1 MSSVIISLDDQQV
14 SLLEQV
20 LIDHDEAGAWKLL
33 AEIRRKVRA
42 VTETK
47 CGIEKLRNLPQGK

>member
-1 MSSVIISLDDQQV
+1 MSSVIISLDDHQI

-20 LIDHDEAGAWKLL
+20 LLDRDEAGAWELL
-33 AEIRRKVRA
+33 AEIRLKVRA

-47 CGIEKLRNLPQGK
+47 CGI